1 MTRLNYTTIFN
12 MNKRLKYLFLIKK
25 LISCESREQLSD
37 AIKEINDFNKEYS
50 ITSTSEEF
58 KKFEIAIGV
67 MRVKLK
73 RKHDIVENQLRC
85 QKQNN
90 KTNMKIVITEQQ
102 EQLLKD
108 YLTEGK
114 NKPTNPELWSRA
126 KAAAK
131 SKYKVYPSAYAN
143 GFASKWY
150 KEHGG
155 GWRTVKKKS
164 SNESIET
171 NEASSPAQ
179 QAAIA
184 INMKKKG
191 IKPKN
196 ENVNEDLRNWF
207 KEKWVDVSKKV
218 DGKHPPCGRK
228 DADGKAYP
236 KCRPS
241 KKVSSETPKVASSY
255 DKDEKKAMTQ
265 QKRRAEKKDPKVGT
279 GNKPTMTHYEK
290 K

>member
-1 MTRLNYTTIFN
+1 
-12 MNKRLKYLFLIKK
+12 MNKRLEYLSLIKK

-37 AIKEINDFNKEYS
+37 TIKEINEFNKEYS

-73 RKHDIVENQLRC
+73 RKHDIVENQFRG

-90 KTNMKIVITEQQ
+90 KTNMKIIITERQ
-102 EQLLKD
+102 ETILEGLI
-108 YLTEGK
+108 LEGK
-114 NKPTNPELWSRA
+114 NKPTNPQLWAQCLAWARSRYDVCPSA
-126 KAAAK
+126 YCNGAAAK
-131 SKYKVYPSAYAN
+131 RYKSK
-143 GFASKWY
+143 
-150 KEHGG
+150 GG
-155 GWRTVKKKS
+155 GWRKVKKS
-164 SNESIET
+164 TNESEET

-196 ENVNEDLRNWF
+196 ENVNEDLKRWF

-236 KCRPS
+236 KCRP
-241 KKVSSETPKVASSY
+241 
-255 DKDEKKAMTQ
+255 
-265 QKRRAEKKDPKVGT
+265 
-279 GNKPTMTHYEK
+279 
-290 K
+290 

>member
-1 MTRLNYTTIFN
+1 M
-12 MNKRLKYLFLIKK
+12 K
-25 LISCESREQLSD
+25 LI
-37 AIKEINDFNKEYS
+37 
-50 ITSTSEEF
+50 ITETQYEKLLDGLNTSEP
-58 KKFEIAIGV
+58 I
-67 MRVKLK
+67 
-73 RKHDIVENQLRC
+73 N
-85 QKQNN
+85 
-90 KTNMKIVITEQQ
+90 
-102 EQLLKD
+102 
-108 YLTEGK
+108 EGE
-114 NKPTNPELWSRA
+114 NKPTNPSLWSRA

-143 GFASKWY
+143 GFAAKWY
-150 KEHGG
+150 KKHGG
-155 GWRTVKKKS
+155 GWKKKS
-164 SNESIET
+164 ANESEEF
-171 NEASSPAQ
+171 NEDSSPAQ

-228 DADGKAYP
+228 DADGKSYP

-241 KKVSSETPKVASSY
+241 KKVSSETPKIASSY

-279 GNKPTMTHYEK
+279 GNKPTMTSYK
-290 K
+290 KK

>member
-1 MTRLNYTTIFN
+1 M
-12 MNKRLKYLFLIKK
+12 K
-25 LISCESREQLSD
+25 LI
-37 AIKEINDFNKEYS
+37 
-50 ITSTSEEF
+50 
-58 KKFEIAIGV
+58 
-67 MRVKLK
+67 
-73 RKHDIVENQLRC
+73 
-85 QKQNN
+85 
-90 KTNMKIVITEQQ
+90 ITERQYKIL
-102 EQLLKD
+102 EMDSSIRRRLSKIEFFLDKLMETMYPCD
-108 YLTEGK
+108 YEGITHFMYGVISEAGNYFDDIDDFDGMDKGEFLETLQTEFEEYIYDYYLERCSDDNQLTEGE
-114 NKPTNPELWSRA
+114 NKPTNPALWSQSLAWARSRYKVCPSA
-126 KAAAK
+126 YCNGAAAK
-131 SKYKVYPSAYAN
+131 RYKSK
-143 GFASKWY
+143 
-150 KEHGG
+150 GG
-155 GWRTVKKKS
+155 GWKKKKKS
-164 SNESIET
+164 ANESEET

-196 ENVNEDLRNWF
+196 ENVNEDLRRWF

-279 GNKPTMTHYEK
+279 GNKPTMTSYK
-290 K
+290 KK

>member
-1 MTRLNYTTIFN
+1 
-12 MNKRLKYLFLIKK
+12 MNKRLEYLSLIKK

-37 AIKEINDFNKEYS
+37 TIKEINEFNKEYS

-73 RKHDIVENQLRC
+73 RRHDITENQLGS
-85 QKQNN
+85 QKKNN
-90 KTNMKIVITEQQ
+90 KTNMKIVITERQ
-102 EQLLKD
+102 EDLLFSL
-108 YLTEGK
+108 LTEGK

-150 KEHGG
+150 KERGG

-164 SNESIET
+164 ANESEET

-196 ENVNEDLRNWF
+196 VNEDLRNWF
-207 KEKWVDVSKKV
+207 KEKWVDVSRKV

-228 DADGKAYP
+228 DADGKSYP

-265 QKRRAEKKDPKVGT
+265 QKRRAEKKDPKIGK

>member
-1 MTRLNYTTIFN
+1 M
-12 MNKRLKYLFLIKK
+12 K
-25 LISCESREQLSD
+25 LI
-37 AIKEINDFNKEYS
+37 
-50 ITSTSEEF
+50 
-58 KKFEIAIGV
+58 
-67 MRVKLK
+67 
-73 RKHDIVENQLRC
+73 
-85 QKQNN
+85 
-90 KTNMKIVITEQQ
+90 ITERQYKILEMDSSVRRRLSGIQ
-102 EQLLKD
+102 IFLDNLIETMYPCD
-108 YLTEGK
+108 YDDKYHFMNGVLYEARIYFDDVDDFQGMDKGEFLETLENEFEEYIYDYYLERCSDDNQLTEGE
-114 NKPTNPELWSRA
+114 NKPTNPALWSQSLAWARSRYKVCPSA
-126 KAAAK
+126 YCNGAAAK
-131 SKYKVYPSAYAN
+131 RYKSK
-143 GFASKWY
+143 
-150 KEHGG
+150 GG
-155 GWRTVKKKS
+155 GWRKKKKS
-164 SNESIET
+164 ANESEET

-196 ENVNEDLRNWF
+196 ENVNEDLKRWF

-279 GNKPTMTHYEK
+279 GNKPTMTSYK
-290 K
+290 KK

>member
-1 MTRLNYTTIFN
+1 
-12 MNKRLKYLFLIKK
+12 
-25 LISCESREQLSD
+25 
-37 AIKEINDFNKEYS
+37 
-50 ITSTSEEF
+50 
-58 KKFEIAIGV
+58 
-67 MRVKLK
+67 
-73 RKHDIVENQLRC
+73 
-85 QKQNN
+85 
-90 KTNMKIVITEQQ
+90 MKIIITERQ
-102 EQLLKD
+102 ELILEG

-114 NKPTNPELWSRA
+114 NKPTNPKLWAQCLAWARSRYKVCPSA
-126 KAAAK
+126 YCNGAAAK
-131 SKYKVYPSAYAN
+131 RYKSK
-143 GFASKWY
+143 
-150 KEHGG
+150 GG
-155 GWRTVKKKS
+155 GWRKS
-164 SNESIET
+164 KSTNESEET

-191 IKPKN
+191 IEPKN
-196 ENVNEDLRNWF
+196 ESVNEDLRRWF

-255 DKDEKKAMTQ
+255 DKDEKKSMTQ

-290 K
+290 

>member
-1 MTRLNYTTIFN
+1 MRIIITERQQRLVEMDITTRRRVSPGIEYINNLNPQDVCDNWEYGEVD
-12 MNKRLKYLFLIKK
+12 KYVN
-25 LISCESREQLSD
+25 EVLSD
-37 AIKEINDFNKEYS
+37 ATLSCIGDSFNIYDEDDYNIYGKVYDYISDEYRKDVIRFFYDSLCDDDEQINES
-50 ITSTSEEF
+50 S
-58 KKFEIAIGV
+58 
-67 MRVKLK
+67 
-73 RKHDIVENQLRC
+73 
-85 QKQNN
+85 
-90 KTNMKIVITEQQ
+90 
-102 EQLLKD
+102 
-108 YLTEGK
+108 
-114 NKPTNPELWSRA
+114 NKPTNPALWSRA

-150 KEHGG
+150 KKRGG
-155 GWRTVKKKS
+155 GWKKKS
-164 SNESIET
+164 TNESEET
-171 NEASSPAQ
+171 NEVSSPAQ

-196 ENVNEDLRNWF
+196 ENVNEDLRRWF

-228 DADGKAYP
+228 DAEGKSYP

-255 DKDEKKAMTQ
+255 DKDEKKSMTQ

>member
-1 MTRLNYTTIFN
+1 
-12 MNKRLKYLFLIKK
+12 MNKRLEYLSLIKK

-37 AIKEINDFNKEYS
+37 TIKEINEFNKEYS

-73 RKHDIVENQLRC
+73 RKHDIIENQLRS

-90 KTNMKIVITEQQ
+90 KTNMKIVITERQ
-102 EQLLKD
+102 ETILEGLI
-108 YLTEGK
+108 TEGE
-114 NKPTNPELWSRA
+114 NKPTNPKLWSQCLAWARSRYKVCPSA
-126 KAAAK
+126 YCNGAAAK
-131 SKYKVYPSAYAN
+131 RYKSK
-143 GFASKWY
+143 
-150 KEHGG
+150 GG
-155 GWRTVKKKS
+155 GWRKKKK
-164 SNESIET
+164 ET
-171 NEASSPAQ
+171 NEASSPVQ

-196 ENVNEDLRNWF
+196 ENVNEDLRRWF

-265 QKRRAEKKDPKVGT
+265 QKRRAEKKDPKIGT

-290 K
+290 

>member
-1 MTRLNYTTIFN
+1 M
-12 MNKRLKYLFLIKK
+12 K
-25 LISCESREQLSD
+25 LI
-37 AIKEINDFNKEYS
+37 
-50 ITSTSEEF
+50 
-58 KKFEIAIGV
+58 
-67 MRVKLK
+67 
-73 RKHDIVENQLRC
+73 
-85 QKQNN
+85 
-90 KTNMKIVITEQQ
+90 ITERQYKILEMDSSVRRRLSGIQ
-102 EQLLKD
+102 IFLDNLMETMYVCDFAGITHFMNGVIYEAGIYYDDVDDFQGMDKGEFLETLQTEFEEYIYD
-108 YLTEGK
+108 YYLERCSDDNQLTEGE
-114 NKPTNPELWSRA
+114 NKPTNPALWSQSLAWARSRYKVCPSA
-126 KAAAK
+126 YCNGAAAK
-131 SKYKVYPSAYAN
+131 RYKSK
-143 GFASKWY
+143 
-150 KEHGG
+150 GG
-155 GWRTVKKKS
+155 GWRKKKKS
-164 SNESIET
+164 ANESEET

-196 ENVNEDLRNWF
+196 VNEDLKRWF

-279 GNKPTMTHYEK
+279 GNKPTMTSYK
-290 K
+290 KK